1 MGRELPLPLITT
13 TMIIAE
19 KGIAPHIQLWRGD
32 ITATDFTLLLINTT
46 SEEVTRIEGLHDTT
60 PSRHIITLVPPKE
73 AWETLPNG
81 EYEYYIENKG
91 SILALGLLKN
101 IKPNESYE
109 YDTESIYTEYRAE

>member
-1 MGRELPLPLITT
+1 MGRGYSLPLITT

-19 KGIAPHIQLWRGD
+19 KGITPHIQLWRGD

-101 IKPNESYE
+101 IENIENIG
-109 YDTESIYTEYRAE
+109 YDTEDIYTEYRE